1 MTIGVVGVIAALA
14 VFVARHAAFPDGD
27 PDWLVIGLAIVAFL
41 AVWRFRVGVVPT
53 VLACALVGLIASV
66 LP

>member
-1 MTIGVVGVIAALA
+1 MSEE
-14 VFVARHAAFPDGD
+14 
-27 PDWLVIGLAIVAFL
+27 LVERLAFL
-41 AVWRFRVGVVPT
+41 AVWRFRVGVGPT